1 MNQAA
6 LARPTAGAMLVA
18 LVLMPAVLR
27 AQAPTSPQSPT
38 ETRPAQDAAQPN
50 TQFPQ
55 WCLQAI
61 HPIDPRVAPNAGL
74 RLRPLF
80 PTFSPV
86 APDFL
91 GSSCP
96 STPWSLRASIALFG
110 VDDERASAKFQEF
123 RDLQDGV
130 TAGLEARYREGDH
143 LFNVVGRQLGRATR
157 ISPSTAAEAG
167 STTSRRCTT
176 RRRTTTRSACRR
188 SMPASEPAGLRL
200 PIRFRRISRASA
212 IRSRWPH
219 ARRPMSTARTGST
232 SRWAVRRPAA
242 NSPSFRST
250 RSSSRRPLPTNH
262 VTVSARGAA
271 PSASPTS
278 RKFPGQSTYDTR
290 ELRISAEH
298 ARPESRVSVNAGY
311 RLSFFDNHID
321 SLTFDNPFRVEDS
334 APPFA
339 FASTSGAGP
348 ATGRIA
354 LYPSN
359 EYHEGSVST
368 VVKNLPARGVL
379 SAFVSAGFMR
389 QNERLIP
396 FSTNSDAFL
405 TAADGRRFRATD
417 PSGLP
422 RATAEASMN
431 TQTAQV
437 RWTSQPVKKLRVA
450 GQYRL
455 FALQNDAAPF
465 VFPEFVRED
474 ADPRPTE
481 GTPGGMFRAI
491 AADYNQHSASVDT
504 TYALT
509 ADSRLGVSYTF
520 DRMNRSRREVE
531 SMNDHRVKVSFDQR
545 AASWLDLRTSYTY
558 TDRSTSDYD
567 FAQYQRAQ
575 GLDDRPMMPF
585 LRKFDE
591 AALRRHDAQVIATV
605 TRGDISVSG
614 QGVYGY
620 TDYHE
625 SPFGVLDDRHVLGS
639 VDVSYALAE
648 RVSVFADYSYE
659 RFTNHMRARQWIP
672 LCGEGVFPP
681 CHPLGPG
688 DPYRTDTGFESA
700 NNWENRSRDDI
711 QGAGLGLDVQL
722 IPGRLRGQLQYTF
735 TKTDGQWLFDS
746 PIGGAT
752 DLNPFDPAPAEQVD
766 DVRWHALNPEL
777 EVQLTERFAVTVAYS
792 YERWSVSDFN
802 YEGFSNVPLMIGAI
816 PVVPVF
822 TGAILPP
829 TYDNHVA
836 YVRLKVGY

>member
-1 MNQAA
+1 M
-6 LARPTAGAMLVA
+6 
-18 LVLMPAVLR
+18 
-27 AQAPTSPQSPT
+27 
-38 ETRPAQDAAQPN
+38 
-50 TQFPQ
+50 
-55 WCLQAI
+55 
-61 HPIDPRVAPNAGL
+61 
-74 RLRPLF
+74 
-80 PTFSPV
+80 
-86 APDFL
+86 
-91 GSSCP
+91 
-96 STPWSLRASIALFG
+96 ALFG

-143 LFNVVGRQLGRATR
+143 FLNVVGRQLGRSDQDLAIDGGRGGQYYFKLRYDETPHNYAFGVPSLHAGIGTGR
-157 ISPSTAAEAG
+157 LTIADPIQADLQSISDPVALAARAQTYVDSAHRADLSLGRQKAG
-167 STTSRRCTT
+167 GELTFVQKYPLILKASFTNESRDGVRPW
-176 RRRTTTRSACRR
+176 SGSFGFANIQEI
-188 SMPASEPAGLRL
+188 P
-200 PIRFRRISRASA
+200 
-212 IRSRWPH
+212 WP
-219 ARRPMSTARTGST
+219 
-232 SRWAVRRPAA
+232 VD
-242 NSPSFRST
+242 
-250 RSSSRRPLPTNH
+250 
-262 VTVSARGAA
+262 
-271 PSASPTS
+271 
-278 RKFPGQSTYDTR
+278 YDTR
-290 ELRISAEH
+290 ELQISAEH

-311 RLSFFDNHID
+311 RLSLFDNHID

-481 GTPGGMFRAI
+481 GTPGGMFRAV
-491 AADYNQHSASVDT
+491 AADYDQHSASVDT

-509 ADSRLGVSYTF
+509 PASQLGVSYTF
-520 DRMNRSRREVE
+520 DRMNRSRREVA

-591 AALRRHDAQVIATV
+591 AALRKHDAQVIATV

-625 SPFGVLDDRHVLGS
+625 SPFGVLDDRHALAS

-672 LCGEGVFPP
+672 RCGEGVFPP
-681 CHPLGPG
+681 CDPAGPG
-688 DPYRTDTGFESA
+688 DPYRTETGFESA
-700 NNWENRSRDDI
+700 NNWENRSRDNI

-735 TKTDGQWLFDS
+735 TKTDGQWMFDS

-816 PVVPVF
+816 PIVPVF